1 MHRRGRLVDRRK
13 TMGLSQEKLA
23 EAVGVDRITVVRWE
37 NGEFAPQPG
46 QRPLL
51 AKALAVSVEEL
62 HVLLTAADVELTT
75 TTVVK
80 EPTAFRRL
88 PEPALAWAGDVDRS
102 PVGDQLSVLL
112 GQLDA
117 LAGDEA
123 AGLSPHRREA
133 AYTQLV
139 HSLAAW
145 AHTVRR
151 RELLRVLGWA
161 ATAAAGSPA
170 LHHLDEQESERVVLA
185 IQTPQRVD
193 GQVIDHI
200 EAVLWR
206 CTKQDDLLGPQATL
220 DTVLA
225 QRSLVRSLLPEV
237 PTAVRDRLLSAYG
250 GLSRLAGWLS
260 FDLNHLDAAAGYYES
275 ARQAAHEAR
284 NTELAAFVL
293 ANMAWVATDRGQA
306 RVAIDHAT
314 NAQRWA
320 DQTDDLRLRAYTMD
334 SAAKALARDGQGAAA
349 FAAMEQGI
357 GLLSRA
363 DAERA
368 SYAYWLN
375 RHGGRLDWTETRCHA
390 YLGDHER
397 GAMAAEQDRATI
409 DPMREPRTYARIT
422 LVLAACQLR
431 AAKPD
436 VAAAAQAIGE
446 AATLATRNRSPHL
459 VEQLR
464 HGMTELEPWR
474 DVPEVRQVRHELA
487 AQGLI

>member
-1 MHRRGRLVDRRK
+1 MRRRWRFVERRK
-13 TMGLSQEKLA
+13 TVGLSQEKLA
-23 EAVGVDRITVVRWE
+23 EVIGVDRITVVRWE
-37 NGEFAPQPG
+37 NGDYAPQPG

-62 HVLLTAADVELTT
+62 HVLLTAVDIAASTA
-75 TTVVK
+75 TVVK

-102 PVGDQLSVLL
+102 SAVDQLPALL

-117 LAGDEA
+117 LAGDDPT
-123 AGLSPHRREA
+123 GPSPHRREA

-139 HSLAAW
+139 HYLAAW
-145 AHTVRR
+145 AHTVNR

-170 LHHLDEQESERVVLA
+170 LHHLDEQESERVALA

-193 GQVIDHI
+193 GQVVDHI

-225 QRSLVRSLLPEV
+225 QRSLVRSLLPEA
-237 PTAVRDRLLSAYG
+237 PTVVRDRLLSTYG

-260 FDLNHLDAAAGYYES
+260 FNLNHLDAAAGYYES

-284 NTELAAFVL
+284 DTELAAFVL

-306 RVAIDHAT
+306 RVALDHAT
-314 NAQRWA
+314 NAQHWA
-320 DQTDDLRLRAYTMD
+320 GQADDLRLRAYAMD
-334 SAAKALARDGQGAAA
+334 NTARALARDGQDAAA
-349 FAAMEQGI
+349 FTAMEHAI
-357 GLLSRA
+357 GLLARA
-363 DAERA
+363 DADRA
-368 SYAYWLN
+368 SYAYWLTV
-375 RHGGRLDWTETRCHA
+375 GGRLDWTETRCNF

-397 GAMAAEQDRATI
+397 GAIAAEQDRAAI
-409 DPMREPRTYARIT
+409 DPASEPRTYARIT
-422 LVLAACQLR
+422 LMLAACRLR
-431 AAKPD
+431 TAKPD
-436 VAAAAQAIGE
+436 VAGAAQAIGE
-446 AATLATRNRSPHL
+446 AATLAAHYRSPQL

-464 HGMTELEPWR
+464 HGVTELEPWR
-474 DVPEVRQVRHELA
+474 DAPEVRQVRHQLA
-487 AQGLI
+487 AQGLT

>member
-1 MHRRGRLVDRRK
+1 MRRRWRFVERRK
-13 TMGLSQEKLA
+13 TVGLSQEKLA
-23 EAVGVDRITVVRWE
+23 EVIGVDRITVVRWE
-37 NGEFAPQPG
+37 NGEYAPQPG

-62 HVLLTAADVELTT
+62 HVLLTAADVEATT
-75 TTVVK
+75 ATVVK

-102 PVGDQLSVLL
+102 SAGDQLSVLL

-139 HSLAAW
+139 HYLSTW
-145 AHTVRR
+145 AHTVNR
-151 RELLRVLGWA
+151 RELLRMLGWA

-185 IQTPQRVD
+185 IQTPQRID

-225 QRSLVRSLLPEV
+225 QRSLVRSLLPEA
-237 PTAVRDRLLSAYG
+237 PTAVRDRLLSTYG

-260 FDLNHLDAAAGYYES
+260 FNLNHLDAAAGYYET

-306 RVAIDHAT
+306 RVALDHAT
-314 NAQRWA
+314 NAQHWA
-320 DQTDDLRLRAYTMD
+320 DQTDDLRLRAYAMD
-334 SAAKALARDGQGAAA
+334 CTAKALARDGQGAAA
-349 FAAMEQGI
+349 FMSMEQGI
-357 GLLSRA
+357 ELLSRA

-368 SYAYWLN
+368 SYAYWLDVG
-375 RHGGRLDWTETRCHA
+375 GGRLDWTETRCHV

-397 GAMAAEQDRATI
+397 GVVAAELDRAAK
-409 DPMREPRTYARIT
+409 DPTGEPRAYARIT
-422 LVLAACQLR
+422 LMLAACRLR
-431 AAKPD
+431 ADKPD
-436 VAAAAQAIGE
+436 VVAAAEAIGE
-446 AATLATRNRSPHL
+446 AATLVARYRSPHL

-464 HGMTELEPWR
+464 TGATELGPWR
-474 DVPEVRQVRHELA
+474 DVPEVRQVRHQLA
-487 AQGLI
+487 AQGLA